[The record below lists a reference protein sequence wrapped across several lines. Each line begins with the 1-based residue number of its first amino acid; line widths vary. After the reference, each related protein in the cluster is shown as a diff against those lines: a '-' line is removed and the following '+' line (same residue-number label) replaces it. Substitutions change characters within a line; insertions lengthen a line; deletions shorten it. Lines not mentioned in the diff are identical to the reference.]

1 MILRHIFSIPGI
13 PSGSVSISSGFLNFW
28 PISEGSFQ
36 DSLHIF
42 ESSAGFFFRI
52 LFQRI
57 HFGDLFWGIVFS
69 LPKILSGLL
78 THPRFPFQDP
88 VQDFKTGFFHI
99 RGIFFRWPFLEGSFF
114 TGLFLYLRPRTLS
127 GFSTHPQIPYRNP
140 LQDFKTKNFFPY
152 AWDSFSVDPYQWP
165 LIFEGLLPSCRIV
178 LREIPGV
185 LAASVDFWL
194 PWQRCKTNKSNGI
207 SHVIAFLSDGIF
219 WPFSEIVLQDRLKD
233 CLFFCCWSAVGCVPE
248 LVRLTAGFFCRI
260 VSVDCKVAHFLLLR
274 LRVFPFQDPFRD
286 SVRLFG
292 ILYQWWG
299 IFQDF
304 SGFPSPFH
312 FLRFVGI
319 LWGGGRNFQDF
330 LVKFV
335 DFSGLF

>member
-13 PSGSVSISSGFLNFW
+13 PSGSVSISSGFLDFW

-78 THPRFPFQDP
+78 THPRFPFRDP

-233 CLFFCCWSAVGCVPE
+233 CLFFAVEVLSVVCQNWCGSLRDSFAGSSV
-248 LVRLTAGFFCRI
+248 LIVRLHISC
-260 VSVDCKVAHFLLLR
+260 
-274 LRVFPFQDPFRD
+274 
-286 SVRLFG
+286 
-292 ILYQWWG
+292 Y
-299 IFQDF
+299 
-304 SGFPSPFH
+304 
-312 FLRFVGI
+312 
-319 LWGGGRNFQDF
+319 
-330 LVKFV
+330 
-335 DFSGLF
+335 